1 MLTLA
6 FIVFI
11 VLMVA
16 GLDVGFSMLAGALIG
31 LLLKTDMVTDVVVV
45 PLTMHN
51 SVDVIALIAV
61 PLFILAGEFMNQGG
75 VTRRLIEWSMAM
87 VGHWRGSLSQVSV
100 VTNFIMAGISGSAV
114 ADASA
119 IGAAML
125 PSMKQEGYREGYA
138 GAVIAAGAMLGP
150 IIPPSIPMIVYA
162 VVANASVIRLF
173 LSGVIPGILLTIGY
187 MILCWIYAKRHG
199 YPPRA
204 RSSWRER
211 ATVTRQ
217 SIWALIM
224 PVIIVLGIRSGLFT
238 DTEASAV
245 IALYALVVGVII
257 YRELPVRKLPE
268 VFYQGA
274 RTAGVILFL
283 LAASGPFAWL
293 LSESQISEGIAEG
306 VLSITKNPFLAMMI
320 VNVVLLLMG
329 TILEPLPA
337 MIIATPALLPLQH
350 AIGADPTFFGLII
363 VLNLMTGMLHPP
375 MGLLLFVVAG
385 VGKIP
390 ILSIAIG
397 ILPFM
402 AWAVAVLTL
411 VTAFPALATWL
422 PNLVVGA
429 AM

>member
-6 FIVFI
+6 IVVFL

-31 LLLKTDMVTDVVVV
+31 LVLKTDLVTDVVVV

-51 SVDVIALIAV
+51 NVDVIALIAV
-61 PLFILAGEFMNQGG
+61 PLFVLAGEFMNQGG
-75 VTRRLIEWSMAM
+75 VTRRLIEWSMSM

-125 PSMKQEGYREGYA
+125 PSMKEEGYRGGYA

-173 LSGVIPGILLTIGY
+173 LSGVVPGILLTIGY
-187 MILCWIYAKRHG
+187 MALCWIYAKRHG
-199 YPPRA
+199 YPTRP

-211 ATVTRQ
+211 ATVTRK

-245 IALYALVVGVII
+245 IALYALVVGVIV
-257 YRELPVRKLPE
+257 YRELPIRNLPA

-293 LSESQISEGIAEG
+293 LSESQMSEGIAEA
-306 VLSITKNPFLAMMI
+306 VLSVTHNPFLAMMM

-350 AIGADPTFFGLII
+350 ALGLDPTFFGLII
-363 VLNLMTGMLHPP
+363 VLNLMIGMLHPP

-390 ILSIAIG
+390 ILSIAVS
-397 ILPFM
+397 ILPFL
-402 AWAVAVLTL
+402 AWALVVLTL
-411 VTAFPALATWL
+411 CTAFPPLATWL